1 MCDCVKKVNAALA
14 AQNGRLSMTCII
26 QDDNSLS
33 RAMIVK
39 TERTDDKR
47 AAAPLV
53 VASYCPFCG
62 EKANDPQVKT
72 GQQDRK
78 NRTVT

>member
-1 MCDCVKKVNAALA
+1 MEGENV
-14 AQNGRLSMTCII
+14 NGRLSMTCII

-33 RAMIVK
+33 RAMVVK
-39 TERTDDKR
+39 TERTDGKR

-62 EKANDPQVKT
+62 EKSKGRNVAA
-72 GQQDRK
+72 DRS
-78 NRTVT
+78 TSQ